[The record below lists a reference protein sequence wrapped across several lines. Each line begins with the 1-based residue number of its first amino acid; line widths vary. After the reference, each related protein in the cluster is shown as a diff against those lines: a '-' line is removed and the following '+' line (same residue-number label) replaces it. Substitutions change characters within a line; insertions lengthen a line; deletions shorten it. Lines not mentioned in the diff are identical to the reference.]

1 MEKAILLR
9 KKGKRTKNLNYLNW
23 KTLGMIVKLKHFPI
37 ILRFTRPLPEDLTE
51 EKQRGR
57 KKRRQKLEAKTS
69 NYFFKETNSSGQRM
83 QQVLRDEGKFLCS
96 WFEGLR
102 INQEHKRYF

>member
-9 KKGKRTKNLNYLNW
+9 KKEKEQKNLNYLNW

-57 KKRRQKLEAKTS
+57 KKRRQKLEAKPGYGSTKNTS
-69 NYFFKETNSSGQRM
+69 DISNEARK
-83 QQVLRDEGKFLCS
+83 LRPSD
-96 WFEGLR
+96 
-102 INQEHKRYF
+102 